1 MLCKLYLI
9 FVFCLRSQQ
18 SLLFYLPLHL
28 ILKNYIVNKGLIAL
42 AFGGLAIGMTEF
54 SMMGILQDIAKD
66 QHIAI
71 TEAAHFIALYAL
83 GVVVGAP
90 ILTIFTGKI
99 APKKV
104 LMLLM
109 ILFVVFNGLF
119 ALAPEYNTLAI
130 SRFMAGLPHGAF
142 FGVGSV
148 VASQLAKK
156 GKEAQAIAFMFTG
169 MTIANLA
176 GVPLGTYIGHHYSWR
191 ITYGIIAL
199 LGLVTFAAIYF
210 WLPTIDTKSTGDLKQ
225 QLSYFKQP
233 KAWLIVATIAIGTGG
248 LFSWI
253 TYISPMVTKV
263 GGLSEDR
270 VPLIMILVGAGM
282 FVGNILGGKLADSIL
297 PTKAAIAC
305 FSAMALTLVAVYFTA
320 HLPHMAYV
328 MAFVTGMV
336 AFTIGSPLQMML
348 INSAT
353 GSENIAAA
361 AGQASFNIGNTLG
374 AYFGG
379 IPITYGFLY
388 NSPVLVGVG
397 MASCGTLLAFIYL
410 RKYLNQH

>member
-1 MLCKLYLI
+1 M
-9 FVFCLRSQQ
+9 
-18 SLLFYLPLHL
+18 
-28 ILKNYIVNKGLIAL
+28 NKGLIAL

-54 SMMGILQDIAKD
+54 TMMGILQDIAKD
-66 QHIAI
+66 QQIEI
-71 TEAAHFIALYAL
+71 TQAAHFIALYAL

-104 LMLLM
+104 LLLLMLLF
-109 ILFVVFNGLF
+109 ILFNGLF
-119 ALAPEYNTLAI
+119 AIAPDYNTLAI
-130 SRFMAGLPHGAF
+130 SRFMSGLPHGAF

-148 VASQLAKK
+148 VAAQLVQK

-191 ITYGIIAL
+191 ITYGIIAA
-199 LGLVTFAAIYF
+199 LGLITIASIYF
-210 WLPTIDTKSTGDLKQ
+210 WLPNMHNKTNGDLKQ
-225 QLSYFKQP
+225 QLSYFKQA
-233 KAWLIVATIAIGTGG
+233 KAWLIVAIISIGTGG

-263 GGLSEDR
+263 GGLQEDR
-270 VPLIMILVGAGM
+270 VPFIMILVGLGM
-282 FVGNILGGKLADSIL
+282 FFGNILGGKLADTIS

-305 FSAMALTLVAVYFTA
+305 FTTMALTLVTVYFTA
-320 HLPHMAYV
+320 HITSLAYV
-328 MAFVTGMV
+328 MAFVTGLV

-348 INSAT
+348 ITSAK

-374 AYFGG
+374 AYLGG
-379 IPITYGFLY
+379 IPITLGYAY

-397 MASCGTLLAFIYL
+397 MAGIGAMLATVYL
-410 RKYLNQH
+410 KKFLVR

>member
-1 MLCKLYLI
+1 MM
-9 FVFCLRSQQ
+9 
-18 SLLFYLPLHL
+18 
-28 ILKNYIVNKGLIAL
+28 NKGLIAL

-54 SMMGILQDIAKD
+54 TMMGILQDIAKD
-66 QHIAI
+66 QQIEI
-71 TEAAHFIALYAL
+71 TQAAHFIALYAL

-104 LMLLM
+104 LLLLMLLF
-109 ILFVVFNGLF
+109 IVFNGLF
-119 ALAPEYNTLAI
+119 AIAPDYNTLAI
-130 SRFMAGLPHGAF
+130 SRFMSGLPHGAF

-148 VASQLAKK
+148 VAAQLVQK

-176 GVPLGTYIGHHYSWR
+176 GVPLGTFIGHHYSWR
-191 ITYGIIAL
+191 ITYGIIAA
-199 LGLVTFAAIYF
+199 LGLITIASIYF
-210 WLPTIDTKSTGDLKQ
+210 WLPNMNNKTNGDLKQ
-225 QLSYFKQP
+225 QLSYFKQA
-233 KAWLIVATIAIGTGG
+233 KAWIIVAVISIGTGG

-263 GGLSEDR
+263 GGLQEDR
-270 VPLIMILVGAGM
+270 VPFIMVLVGLGM
-282 FVGNILGGKLADSIL
+282 FIGNILGGKLADTIS

-305 FSAMALTLVAVYFTA
+305 FTTMALTLVTVYFTA
-320 HLPHMAYV
+320 HITSLAYL
-328 MAFVTGMV
+328 MAFVTGLV

-348 INSAT
+348 ITSAK

-374 AYFGG
+374 AYLGG
-379 IPITYGFLY
+379 IPITLGYAY

-397 MASCGTLLAFIYL
+397 MAGIGAMLATVYL
-410 RKYLNQH
+410 KRFLVR

>member
-1 MLCKLYLI
+1 M
-9 FVFCLRSQQ
+9 
-18 SLLFYLPLHL
+18 
-28 ILKNYIVNKGLIAL
+28 NKGLIAL

-54 SMMGILQDIAKD
+54 TMMGILQDIAKD
-66 QHIAI
+66 QQIEI
-71 TEAAHFIALYAL
+71 TQAAHFIALYAL

-104 LMLLM
+104 LLMLMLLF
-109 ILFVVFNGLF
+109 IVFNGLF
-119 ALAPEYNTLAI
+119 AIAPNYNTLAI
-130 SRFMAGLPHGAF
+130 SRFMSGLPHGAF

-148 VASQLAKK
+148 VAAQLVQK

-191 ITYGIIAL
+191 ITYGIIAA
-199 LGLVTFAAIYF
+199 LGLITIASIYF
-210 WLPTIDTKSTGDLKQ
+210 WLPNINNKTNGDLKQ
-225 QLSYFKQP
+225 QLSYFKQA
-233 KAWLIVATIAIGTGG
+233 KAWIIVAVISIGTGG

-263 GGLSEDR
+263 GGLQEDR
-270 VPLIMILVGAGM
+270 VPFIMVLVGLGM
-282 FVGNILGGKLADSIL
+282 FIGNILGGKLADTIS

-305 FSAMALTLVAVYFTA
+305 FTTMALTLVTVYFTA
-320 HLPHMAYV
+320 HITSLAYV
-328 MAFVTGMV
+328 MAFVTGLV

-348 INSAT
+348 ITSAK

-374 AYFGG
+374 AYLGG
-379 IPITYGFLY
+379 IPITLGYAY

-397 MASCGTLLAFIYL
+397 MAGIGAMLATVYL
-410 RKYLNQH
+410 KRFLVR

>member
-1 MLCKLYLI
+1 MM
-9 FVFCLRSQQ
+9 
-18 SLLFYLPLHL
+18 
-28 ILKNYIVNKGLIAL
+28 NKGLIAL

-54 SMMGILQDIAKD
+54 TMMGILQDIAKD
-66 QHIAI
+66 QQIEI
-71 TEAAHFIALYAL
+71 TQAAHFIALYAL

-104 LMLLM
+104 LLLLMLLF
-109 ILFVVFNGLF
+109 IVFNGLF
-119 ALAPEYNTLAI
+119 AIAPDYNTLAI
-130 SRFMAGLPHGAF
+130 SRFMSGLPHGAF

-148 VASQLAKK
+148 VAAQLVQK

-191 ITYGIIAL
+191 ITYGIIAA
-199 LGLVTFAAIYF
+199 LGLITIASIYF
-210 WLPTIDTKSTGDLKQ
+210 WLPNINNKTNGDLKQ
-225 QLSYFKQP
+225 QLSYFKQA
-233 KAWLIVATIAIGTGG
+233 KAWIIVAVISIGTGG

-263 GGLSEDR
+263 GGLQEDR
-270 VPLIMILVGAGM
+270 VPFIMVLVGLGM
-282 FVGNILGGKLADSIL
+282 FIGNILGGKLADTIS

-305 FSAMALTLVAVYFTA
+305 FTTMALTLVTVYFTA
-320 HLPHMAYV
+320 HITSLAYV
-328 MAFVTGMV
+328 MAFVTGLV

-348 INSAT
+348 ITSAK

-374 AYFGG
+374 AYLGG
-379 IPITYGFLY
+379 IPITLGYAY

-397 MASCGTLLAFIYL
+397 MAGIGAMLATVYL
-410 RKYLNQH
+410 KRFLVR

>member
-1 MLCKLYLI
+1 MM
-9 FVFCLRSQQ
+9 
-18 SLLFYLPLHL
+18 
-28 ILKNYIVNKGLIAL
+28 NKGLIAL

-54 SMMGILQDIAKD
+54 TMMGILQDIAKD
-66 QHIAI
+66 QQIEI
-71 TEAAHFIALYAL
+71 TQAAHFIALYAL

-104 LMLLM
+104 LIILML
-109 ILFVVFNGLF
+109 LFVVFNGLF
-119 ALAPEYNTLAI
+119 AIAPEYNTLAI
-130 SRFMAGLPHGAF
+130 SRFMSGLPHGAF

-148 VASQLAKK
+148 MAAQLATK

-191 ITYGIIAL
+191 ITYGIIAFMGL
-199 LGLVTFAAIYF
+199 LTMWSIYL
-210 WLPTIDTKSTGDLKQ
+210 WLPNLKSKTNGDLKQ
-225 QLSYFKQP
+225 QLSYFKQT
-233 KAWLIVATIAIGTGG
+233 KAWLIVAIISIGTGG

-263 GGLSEDR
+263 GLLAEDR
-270 VPLIMILVGAGM
+270 VPFIMVLIGLGM
-282 FVGNILGGKLADSIL
+282 FFGNILGGKLADAFS
-297 PTKAAIAC
+297 PTKAVIIC
-305 FSAMALTLVAVYFTA
+305 FLAMSITLATVYFTA
-320 HLPHMAYV
+320 HINSLAYV

-336 AFTIGSPLQMML
+336 AFTIGSPLQMIL
-348 INSAT
+348 INSAQ

-379 IPITYGFLY
+379 IPIAMGYAY

-397 MASCGTLLAFIYL
+397 MTSIGALLAFTYL
-410 RKYLNQH
+410 KVYLKK

>member
-1 MLCKLYLI
+1 M
-9 FVFCLRSQQ
+9 
-18 SLLFYLPLHL
+18 
-28 ILKNYIVNKGLIAL
+28 NKGLIAL

-54 SMMGILQDIAKD
+54 TMMGILQDIAKD
-66 QHIAI
+66 QQIEI
-71 TEAAHFIALYAL
+71 TQAAHFIALYAL

-104 LMLLM
+104 LLLLMLLF
-109 ILFVVFNGLF
+109 ILFNGLF
-119 ALAPEYNTLAI
+119 AIAPDYNTLAI
-130 SRFMAGLPHGAF
+130 SRFMSGLPHGAF

-148 VASQLAKK
+148 VAAQLVQK

-191 ITYGIIAL
+191 ITYGIIAA
-199 LGLVTFAAIYF
+199 LGLITIASIYF
-210 WLPTIDTKSTGDLKQ
+210 WLPNMHSKTNGDLKQ
-225 QLSYFKQP
+225 QLSYFKQA
-233 KAWLIVATIAIGTGG
+233 KAWLIVAIISIGTGG

-263 GGLSEDR
+263 GGLQEDR
-270 VPLIMILVGAGM
+270 VPFIMILVGLGM
-282 FVGNILGGKLADSIL
+282 FFGNILGGKLADTIS

-305 FSAMALTLVAVYFTA
+305 FTAMALTLITVYFTA
-320 HLPHMAYV
+320 HISSLAYV
-328 MAFVTGMV
+328 MAFVTGLV

-348 INSAT
+348 ITSAK

-374 AYFGG
+374 AYLGG
-379 IPITYGFLY
+379 IPITLGYAY

-397 MASCGTLLAFIYL
+397 MAGIGAMLATVYL
-410 RKYLNQH
+410 KKFLVR

>member
-1 MLCKLYLI
+1 M
-9 FVFCLRSQQ
+9 
-18 SLLFYLPLHL
+18 
-28 ILKNYIVNKGLIAL
+28 NKGLIAL

-54 SMMGILQDIAKD
+54 TMMGILQDIAKD
-66 QHIAI
+66 QQIEI
-71 TEAAHFIALYAL
+71 TQAAHFIALYAL

-104 LMLLM
+104 LLLLMLLF
-109 ILFVVFNGLF
+109 IVFNGLF
-119 ALAPEYNTLAI
+119 AIAPDYNTLAI
-130 SRFMAGLPHGAF
+130 SRFMSGLPHGAF

-148 VASQLAKK
+148 VAAQLVQK

-191 ITYGIIAL
+191 ITYGIIAA
-199 LGLVTFAAIYF
+199 LGLITIASIYF
-210 WLPTIDTKSTGDLKQ
+210 WLPNINNKTNGDLKQ
-225 QLSYFKQP
+225 QLSYFKQA
-233 KAWLIVATIAIGTGG
+233 KAWIIVAVISIGTGG

-263 GGLSEDR
+263 GGLQEDR
-270 VPLIMILVGAGM
+270 VPFIMVLVGLGM
-282 FVGNILGGKLADSIL
+282 FIGNILGGKLADTIS

-305 FSAMALTLVAVYFTA
+305 FTTMALTLVTVYFTA
-320 HLPHMAYV
+320 HITSLAYV
-328 MAFVTGMV
+328 MAFVTGLV

-348 INSAT
+348 ITSAK

-374 AYFGG
+374 AYLGG
-379 IPITYGFLY
+379 IPITLGYAY

-397 MASCGTLLAFIYL
+397 MAGIGAMLATVYL
-410 RKYLNQH
+410 KKFLVR

>member
-1 MLCKLYLI
+1 M
-9 FVFCLRSQQ
+9 
-18 SLLFYLPLHL
+18 
-28 ILKNYIVNKGLIAL
+28 NKGLIAL

-54 SMMGILQDIAKD
+54 TMMGILQDIAKD
-66 QHIAI
+66 QHIEI

-90 ILTIFTGKI
+90 ILTIFTGKV

-104 LMLLM
+104 LLFLM
-109 ILFVVFNGLF
+109 VLFLVFNGLF
-119 ALAPEYNTLAI
+119 AVAPEYYSLAV

-148 VASQLAKK
+148 VAAQLAQK

-169 MTIANLA
+169 MTVANLA
-176 GVPLGTYIGHHYSWR
+176 GVPLGTYIGHHFSWR
-191 ITYGIIAL
+191 ITYGVIAL
-199 LGLVTFAAIYF
+199 LGLVTFASIYF
-210 WLPTIDTKSTGDLKQ
+210 WLPDIDSKNNGDLKQ
-225 QLSYFKQP
+225 QLSYFKKP
-233 KAWLIVATIAIGTGG
+233 VAWLIVAIISIGTGG

-263 GGLSEDR
+263 GLLSEDR
-270 VPLIMILVGAGM
+270 VPFIMVLVGLGM
-282 FVGNILGGKLADSIL
+282 FFGNILGGKLADTISPI
-297 PTKAAIAC
+297 KAGIAC
-305 FSAMALTLVAVYFTA
+305 FSCMALTLIAVYFTA
-320 HLPHMAYV
+320 HITEMAYV
-328 MAFVTGMV
+328 MAFLTGLV

-348 INSAT
+348 INSAK
-353 GSENIAAA
+353 GSETIAAA

-379 IPITYGFLY
+379 IPITMGLAY

-397 MASCGTLLAFIYL
+397 MASTGALLAFIYL
-410 RKYLNQH
+410 KRFLKS

>member
-1 MLCKLYLI
+1 M
-9 FVFCLRSQQ
+9 
-18 SLLFYLPLHL
+18 
-28 ILKNYIVNKGLIAL
+28 NKGLIAL

-54 SMMGILQDIAKD
+54 TMMGILQDIAKD
-66 QHIAI
+66 QQIEI
-71 TEAAHFIALYAL
+71 TQAAHFIALYAL

-90 ILTIFTGKI
+90 TLTIFTGKI

-104 LMLLM
+104 LLLLMLLF
-109 ILFVVFNGLF
+109 ILFNGLF
-119 ALAPEYNTLAI
+119 AIAPDYNTLAI
-130 SRFMAGLPHGAF
+130 SRFMSGLPHGAF

-148 VASQLAKK
+148 VAAQLVQK

-191 ITYGIIAL
+191 ITYGIIAA
-199 LGLVTFAAIYF
+199 LGLITIGSIYF
-210 WLPTIDTKSTGDLKQ
+210 WLPNMHNKTNGDLKQ
-225 QLSYFKQP
+225 QLSYFKQA
-233 KAWLIVATIAIGTGG
+233 KAWLIVAIISIGTGG

-263 GGLSEDR
+263 GGLQEDR
-270 VPLIMILVGAGM
+270 VPFIMILVGLGM
-282 FVGNILGGKLADSIL
+282 FFGNILGGKLADTIS

-305 FSAMALTLVAVYFTA
+305 FTAMALTLITVYFTA
-320 HLPHMAYV
+320 HISSLAYV
-328 MAFVTGMV
+328 MAFVTGLV

-348 INSAT
+348 ITSAK

-374 AYFGG
+374 AYLGG
-379 IPITYGFLY
+379 IPITLGCAY

-397 MASCGTLLAFIYL
+397 MAGIGAMLATVYL
-410 RKYLNQH
+410 KKFLVR

>member
-1 MLCKLYLI
+1 M
-9 FVFCLRSQQ
+9 
-18 SLLFYLPLHL
+18 
-28 ILKNYIVNKGLIAL
+28 NKGLIAL

-54 SMMGILQDIAKD
+54 TMMGILQDIAKD
-66 QHIAI
+66 QQIEI
-71 TEAAHFIALYAL
+71 TQAAHFIALYAL

-104 LMLLM
+104 LLLLMLLF
-109 ILFVVFNGLF
+109 IVFNGLF
-119 ALAPEYNTLAI
+119 AIAPDYNTLAI
-130 SRFMAGLPHGAF
+130 SRFMSGLPHGAF

-148 VASQLAKK
+148 VAAKLVQK

-191 ITYGIIAL
+191 ITYGIIAA
-199 LGLVTFAAIYF
+199 LGLITIASIYF
-210 WLPTIDTKSTGDLKQ
+210 WLPNINNKTNGDLKQ
-225 QLSYFKQP
+225 QLSYFKQA
-233 KAWLIVATIAIGTGG
+233 KAWIIVAVISIGTGG

-263 GGLSEDR
+263 GGLQEDR
-270 VPLIMILVGAGM
+270 VPFIMVLVGLGM
-282 FVGNILGGKLADSIL
+282 FIGNILGGKLADTIS

-305 FSAMALTLVAVYFTA
+305 FTTMALTLLTVYFTA
-320 HLPHMAYV
+320 HITSLAYV
-328 MAFVTGMV
+328 MAFVTGLV

-348 INSAT
+348 ITSAK

-374 AYFGG
+374 AYLGG
-379 IPITYGFLY
+379 IPITLGYAY

-397 MASCGTLLAFIYL
+397 MAGIGAMLATVYL
-410 RKYLNQH
+410 KKFLVR

>member
-1 MLCKLYLI
+1 M
-9 FVFCLRSQQ
+9 
-18 SLLFYLPLHL
+18 
-28 ILKNYIVNKGLIAL
+28 NKGLIAL

-54 SMMGILQDIAKD
+54 TMMGILQDIAKD
-66 QHIAI
+66 QQIEI
-71 TEAAHFIALYAL
+71 TQAAHFIALYAL

-104 LMLLM
+104 LLLLMLLF
-109 ILFVVFNGLF
+109 ILFNGLF
-119 ALAPEYNTLAI
+119 AIAPDYNTLAI
-130 SRFMAGLPHGAF
+130 SRFMSGLPHGAF

-148 VASQLAKK
+148 VAAQLVQK

-191 ITYGIIAL
+191 ITYGIIAA
-199 LGLVTFAAIYF
+199 LGLITIASIYF
-210 WLPTIDTKSTGDLKQ
+210 WLPNMHNKTNGDLKQ
-225 QLSYFKQP
+225 QLSYFKQA
-233 KAWLIVATIAIGTGG
+233 KAWLIVAIISIGTGG

-263 GGLSEDR
+263 GGLQEDR
-270 VPLIMILVGAGM
+270 VPFIMILVGLGM
-282 FVGNILGGKLADSIL
+282 FFGNILGGKLADTIS

-305 FSAMALTLVAVYFTA
+305 FTTMALTLVTVYFTA
-320 HLPHMAYV
+320 HITSLAYA
-328 MAFVTGMV
+328 MAFVTGLV

-348 INSAT
+348 ITSAK

-374 AYFGG
+374 AYLGG
-379 IPITYGFLY
+379 IPITLGYAY

-397 MASCGTLLAFIYL
+397 MAGIGAMLATVYL
-410 RKYLNQH
+410 KKFLVR

>member
-1 MLCKLYLI
+1 M
-9 FVFCLRSQQ
+9 
-18 SLLFYLPLHL
+18 
-28 ILKNYIVNKGLIAL
+28 NKGLIAL

-54 SMMGILQDIAKD
+54 TMMGILQDIAKD
-66 QHIAI
+66 QQIEI
-71 TEAAHFIALYAL
+71 TQAAHFIALYAL

-90 ILTIFTGKI
+90 TLTIFTGKI

-104 LMLLM
+104 LLLLMLLF
-109 ILFVVFNGLF
+109 ILFNGLF
-119 ALAPEYNTLAI
+119 AIAPDYNTLAI
-130 SRFMAGLPHGAF
+130 SRFMSGLPHGAF

-148 VASQLAKK
+148 VAAQLVQK

-191 ITYGIIAL
+191 ITYGIIAA
-199 LGLVTFAAIYF
+199 LGLITIGSIYF
-210 WLPTIDTKSTGDLKQ
+210 WLPNMHNKTNGDLKQ
-225 QLSYFKQP
+225 QLSYFKQA
-233 KAWLIVATIAIGTGG
+233 KAWLIVAIISIGTGG

-263 GGLSEDR
+263 GGLQEDR
-270 VPLIMILVGAGM
+270 VPFIMILVGLGM
-282 FVGNILGGKLADSIL
+282 FFGNILGGKLADTIS

-305 FSAMALTLVAVYFTA
+305 FTAMALTLITVYFTA
-320 HLPHMAYV
+320 HISSLAYV
-328 MAFVTGMV
+328 MAFVTGLV

-348 INSAT
+348 ITSAK

-374 AYFGG
+374 AYLGG
-379 IPITYGFLY
+379 IPITLGYAY

-397 MASCGTLLAFIYL
+397 MAGIGAMLATVYL
-410 RKYLNQH
+410 KKFLVR

>member
-1 MLCKLYLI
+1 M
-9 FVFCLRSQQ
+9 
-18 SLLFYLPLHL
+18 
-28 ILKNYIVNKGLIAL
+28 NKGLIAL

-54 SMMGILQDIAKD
+54 TMMGILQDIAKD
-66 QHIAI
+66 QQIEI
-71 TEAAHFIALYAL
+71 TQAAHFIALYAL

-104 LMLLM
+104 LLLLMLLF
-109 ILFVVFNGLF
+109 IVFNGLF
-119 ALAPEYNTLAI
+119 AIAPDYNTLAI
-130 SRFMAGLPHGAF
+130 SRFMSGLPHGAF

-148 VASQLAKK
+148 VAAQLVQK

-191 ITYGIIAL
+191 ITYGIISA
-199 LGLVTFAAIYF
+199 LGLITIASIYF
-210 WLPTIDTKSTGDLKQ
+210 WLPNMNNKTNGDLKQ
-225 QLSYFKQP
+225 QLSYFKQA
-233 KAWLIVATIAIGTGG
+233 KAWIIVAVISIGTGG

-263 GGLSEDR
+263 GGLQEDR
-270 VPLIMILVGAGM
+270 VPFIMVLVGLGM
-282 FVGNILGGKLADSIL
+282 FFGNILGGKLADTIS

-305 FSAMALTLVAVYFTA
+305 FTTMALTLVTVYFTA
-320 HLPHMAYV
+320 HITSLAYV
-328 MAFVTGMV
+328 MAFVTGLV

-348 INSAT
+348 ITSAK

-374 AYFGG
+374 AYLGG
-379 IPITYGFLY
+379 IPITLGYAY

-397 MASCGTLLAFIYL
+397 MAGIGAMLATVYL
-410 RKYLNQH
+410 KRFVAR